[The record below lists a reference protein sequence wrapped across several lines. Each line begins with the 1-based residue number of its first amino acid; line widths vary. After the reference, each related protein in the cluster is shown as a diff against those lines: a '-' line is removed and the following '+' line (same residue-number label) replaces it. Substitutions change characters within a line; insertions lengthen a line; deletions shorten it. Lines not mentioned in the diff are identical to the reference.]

1 MKTPQN
7 KSRQRIIFCSC
18 VHYDIIP
25 EASKEQIFEALHAD
39 GIEVTAV
46 ADLCGLAAHRDPRLA
61 EWTRAGAVSIVACFP
76 RAVRWLFEA
85 AGTPLPAERTRLL
98 NMRTQTPEEIISALR
113 ANHAPGSAGTIS
125 LPRKPEGWVPWFP
138 VIDYDRCVN
147 CKQCMNFCLFG
158 VYELSPDGQV
168 KVGNPSGC
176 KTNCPACARMCPQ
189 QAIIFPKYGDAP
201 INGDEVGE
209 PTAAQEKP
217 DRDLR
222 SLLAGDAYAKIRQ
235 RTAGHKRFSKEKD
248 GSAPTPSGSTL
259 ENLRQKLDIPL
270 DVLTALS
277 PAELDRVKKK
287 SQEDAAGRD
296 NDRKE

>member
-1 MKTPQN
+1 MTTPQDRN
-7 KSRQRIIFCSC
+7 QRRIIFCGC

-25 EASKEQIFEALHAD
+25 EATKRQIFEALQAD

-46 ADLCGLAAHRDPRLA
+46 ADLCGLAAHSDPQLA

-76 RAVRWLFEA
+76 RAVRWLFEV
-85 AGTPLPAERTRLL
+85 AGAPLPAKQVQLL
-98 NMRTQTPEEIISALR
+98 NMRTQTPEEIVSALG
-113 ANHAPGSAGTIS
+113 ANGASGPAKPIS
-125 LPRKPEGWVPWFP
+125 LPEKPEAWVPWFP

-168 KVGNPSGC
+168 RVGNPSGC
-176 KTNCPACARMCPQ
+176 KTNCPACARMCPR

-209 PTAAQEKP
+209 PTPAQGKP
-217 DRDLR
+217 DGDLR

-235 RTAGHKRFSKEKD
+235 RTAGRKRFSKETD
-248 GSAPTPSGSTL
+248 GPAPTPSGSTL
-259 ENLRQKLDIPL
+259 EKLRQELDIPL
-270 DVLTALS
+270 DVLTAL
-277 PAELDRVKKK
+277 
-287 SQEDAAGRD
+287 
-296 NDRKE
+296 